1 MPQYL
6 PLPDGNSVT
15 IQPGETPQQTWAR
28 ALQMYPE
35 SFGGK
40 AKEEQAPV
48 STAKGLIPAFKGA
61 FQELKGQTA
70 LTAGKIG
77 LTDEAQAQK
86 YYEAQRAKG
95 YTPTEEGWLEAPFLK
110 TKELIGGSLPYV
122 VAPVL
127 AGLAAE
133 AAPLTGLAALAAG
146 IGAAAVPTYGQF
158 IGSNLGRKVNEG
170 QSLKEADLGSAALA
184 AIPQT
189 ALDVLSLRMMPG
201 LSKLLGVSETVAK
214 NVAEQGLKKV
224 ALDYT
229 MATGKAMGVEGLT
242 ESAQQVFERAQA
254 GLSITDSEAR
264 KEYFDNFVGGAVLG
278 GAIALPG
285 RKFERMGMQS
295 RYDEGVR
302 QKGYAAAKLEF
313 EKQQAEEAAKAQER
327 AAALE
332 EQKKPENLLKLH
344 DDLVA
349 AQQQVEE
356 MKLARGKRPNA
367 KTSDEDRKKYIE
379 ASQQIQ
385 GFVKDTINP
394 LKKARSNF
402 SELIDPLVEERAA
415 ELAKNAPPPAPPAPP
430 TMGEA
435 PPVVQQEEQ
444 QVPPPT
450 PFAAPKTA
458 FDTHYPTAVDL
469 IKQSPEPIQNITPMW
484 LSRQLNISPRTSK
497 NILAVMEN
505 EGLLT
510 PVEGKPGYFVDQ
522 NNPYVPPAKT
532 VTPAAARVSPIMA
545 AADTHYE
552 NALAQI
558 KSGTITPT
566 KAAVSKTF
574 GVSDNAAREILDR
587 MVEAN
592 ILQYDPTTRK
602 YTDPTRVKPAAPIAE
617 ETEVAPPAE
626 FGVTP
631 TAKTT
636 KLAPPV
642 IEPGETIA
650 PAANPYVI
658 SQMGGIGK
666 PFQVYGE
673 AGPAPEDIAELE
685 RNATRTYIESLQA
698 AGRPLP
704 PELAARLEELNKPAP
719 VPAAP
724 VETPA
729 PVAETPAPVAETP
742 VVAETPA
749 PAPVETPAAPAAE
762 TPAPETEFAVEEPEK
777 PAKPPSIADA
787 PAPFNT
793 AVKPIKSDIPTL
805 RDIERGWFH
814 QTSPA
819 GLTQLV
825 NNDGDYHP
833 AGLRVTD
840 NSSFSAGQ
848 YDPKSVQIEFRP
860 DSLSGA
866 KQQPLPTGGGIYN
879 TNIIAP
885 QAIQS
890 VSMTKAVE
898 KKLPPKIKSAL
909 AQNFDLTTAN
919 KGEDLTY
926 KRKQPVKQEAAP
938 EPATE
943 PKTEKPRFRKAEAPA
958 VETPAPAET
967 VEPATEPQAE
977 VTEPV
982 VQRKKRVVKPTAPA
996 QAAVAEEPAEAATE
1010 PQGET
1015 PAPITTQE
1023 QKDKAQL
1030 VADDFGGTVA
1040 WQEGDLSL
1048 VRVYNRLSGQPIYI
1062 PARKAVY
1069 INGDVDAAYK
1079 KFGSTFTP
1087 QEIDRLRQI
1096 KKDLEAADAEKHAT
1110 DPFIKHDANGL
1121 AFSENVPAEYRG
1133 IVEGWKKLLGL
1144 DARVYVSTVA
1154 DARANKD
1161 NFTGPHRAISS
1172 AGLSSNERG
1181 SARYMSAD
1189 DSYYITY
1196 TPSTSKTRELE
1207 LIAHELGHVHEKN
1220 VFKNAPAETQAAIKA
1235 DYDKW
1240 LASNKG
1246 KTAREHIEGLRA
1258 KTTGKT
1264 TEVTEGL
1271 QSSDLKAY
1279 WSSFS
1284 EWYADQ
1290 VSRWSTT
1297 TDKPLT
1303 VVEKFFAKLAAA
1315 MRRFYTN
1322 VMQQKYLPVQ
1332 SIQKFLDG
1340 IAKAGEKNG
1349 GIADVRSDNP
1359 FPESKVQKPVFHA
1372 TQANF
1377 PADELRGGD
1386 IGIHFGDMFQAADRG
1401 GLAPENELADEV
1413 TARTAKG
1420 ENVADIRNE
1429 IIERQQK
1436 AEGQLGNRRMLKF
1449 FINLKNPLRM
1459 DEPLGGQWHNPAEL
1473 LPRLK
1478 SAGINTAFIEDAV
1491 YSWERTAQ
1499 NVVSGLNITGRQR
1512 ALLDEMVRLVQD
1524 SGYDGIVYKNKYEGR
1539 SFERIFGVKGSP
1551 DSYIVF
1557 SKDQVSEPIYDVN
1570 YSLGR
1575 AEASLSSIGPY
1586 DNLSEKPTPSIQTK
1600 RILNKLSRDYT
1611 KGLITEAEYVARVEK
1626 LNEDLAQATE
1636 AKKEK
1641 EGDKD
1646 FARGV
1651 NRVRQRLS
1659 EAAAAEEI
1667 DQGAVEF
1674 ALWLLQN
1681 NPHLANDLAISIKT
1695 PKEEDIG
1702 TRGTYLPFD
1711 RLITLFK
1718 NKVSDTTAVHEILHH
1733 AERMM
1738 PFKVQQEIRKEH
1750 AKAYAKELVRVAK
1763 ARDEAIKTAIKNG
1776 EITKEYADALL
1787 EHSASADLEGLF
1799 DYLVKNDAPDSIV
1812 EPVVLLKA
1820 VEQMAAARE
1829 GNRKAANEVETA
1841 FGSGILDV
1849 DTHYPLTNPSEFW
1862 AVNASDILQYRYLA
1876 KSWQERA
1883 RNWLRELLEKAK
1895 GFFGLRS
1902 ESPLYKGL
1910 DSVMR
1915 GDGTFTAKKML
1926 LQTKERFREIAAP
1939 APSFVESKPT
1949 LGSQFK
1955 TALTD
1960 TYSVAARQ
1968 KLIDQYASTDFVVKE
1983 GQARG
1988 LVSDVQA
1995 GNMQYAI
2002 RYGQQHNQYAGLAL
2016 THGPLTLQKQKTP
2029 NGVQFTYESKPGPN
2043 MMQAAKELEAS
2054 GLDKKVLED
2063 YFTTMISGQRAMSP
2077 GIGWEKLNLEN
2088 PAQAAQRYKEVMAII
2103 NASPQAKAAFAK
2115 ASDTY
2120 RKFNHGL
2127 IDFARDCG
2135 YFTDTVADELKS
2147 RPFIPFYR
2155 VEKDGS
2161 LYMDLDKVSRPVRL
2175 GNIKNQPR
2183 LIELV
2188 GGTEKIKPIF
2198 ESAAQNAFLLTNLS
2212 LGNKARQE
2220 VAATLKQVGVVSR
2233 IAGGKGPGSTNTL
2246 QFRIN
2251 GKDTYAV
2258 IDEDTFGIPASL
2270 IVQGLE
2276 GVTTMVPLAYRIMG
2290 IPANLLRKFVTRFP
2304 AYALRQALRDP
2315 LNAFVTSG
2323 ANGIPILNSLKQA
2336 GKMVAGRGQTAKE
2349 LLEAGAIGNAVF
2361 TGDQRDAVRLLEQIS
2376 TGRSGW
2382 TKAMAKL
2389 DAFAM
2394 AGDALTRASIYE
2406 DSISKGFTKQ
2416 EALLRTLESQNFTR
2430 RGTSASLQNAGMMIP
2445 FLNAQIQGLDV
2456 LYRASGPTP
2465 FSKHYRMPFEE
2476 RVRIRKKFY
2485 QRAAMLA
2492 GSTAIYTVLMMDD
2505 DRYKR
2510 AKPEERYGNWF
2521 IVNPL
2526 DPEGDLIR
2534 VPIPFEVGILFKAIP
2549 EALINVAFGD
2559 ETADNALKGMGKL
2572 LEQSNPFSFPTF
2584 IKPAAEVVLNRS
2596 FFGGDIESTRELKLE
2611 KAERV
2616 RPGTTGTAALLGQAG
2631 LLSPVQID
2639 HLIRGY
2645 TGSAGIFLADTVGL
2659 LFPTKYDNVERPTKE
2674 MHELPLIGSMFQ
2686 NARGRGIV
2694 DEAYDRMAEV
2704 QRVSETYKLM
2714 ISEGRRE
2721 EAQAYLND
2729 HLDEAKQIRV
2739 SGQVEKYL
2747 GELAKQKRQVMS
2759 SPKLTTE
2766 QKDVLLKRIDD
2777 AQDKMAKRLLTAS

>member
-6 PLPDGNSVT
+6 PLPNGKFVEVGANERPD
-15 IQPGETPQQTWAR
+15 QAWAR
-28 ALQMYPE
+28 AIQSYPDV
-35 SFGGK
+35 FGIRPIP
-40 AKEEQAPV
+40 KEEVAPEKPAAANYGFV
-48 STAKGLIPAFKGA
+48 PAYKGTLEQMKGEA
-61 FQELKGQTA
+61 A
-70 LTAGKIG
+70 LLAGKVG
-77 LTDEAQAQK
+77 LKNPLEAQQYFEAQK
-86 YYEAQRAKG
+86 AKG
-95 YTPTEEGWLEAPFLK
+95 YAPTEAGWLEAPG
-110 TKELIGGSLPYV
+110 TKIRELLGSS
-122 VAPVL
+122 
-127 AGLAAE
+127 AAY
-133 AAPLTGLAALAAG
+133 LTPPALAAG
-146 IGAAAVPTYGQF
+146 AGAVAVAAAPETLGALGLSALGYEAGLPAILGF
-158 IGSNLGRKVNEG
+158 GTRALEYTASGLGRQVDTGKR
-170 QSLKEADLGSAALA
+170 LEATNLAAATAAGVGEAAIESAAL
-184 AIPQT
+184 T
-189 ALDVLSLRMMPG
+189 MVPG
-201 LSKLLGVSETVAK
+201 FSKLLTGIGIKASEKEVKDIAK
-214 NVAEQGLKKV
+214 QTLAQKIG
-224 ALDYT
+224 DYT
-229 MATGKAMGVEGLT
+229 RGTAKAIGAEGF
-242 ESAQQVFERAQA
+242 EEVAQDVMERAQA
-254 GLSITDSEAR
+254 GLSIADPEAR
-264 KEYFDNFVGGAVLG
+264 KEYVDQFIGGAVLG
-278 GAIALPG
+278 GVLGVPG
-285 RKFERMGMQS
+285 KYIQRSGIQS
-295 RYDEGVR
+295 KYEEGVR

-349 AQQQVEE
+349 AQQQLEE

-430 TMGEA
+430 TMGEV
-435 PPVVQQEEQ
+435 PPVVQQEET

-522 NNPYVPPAKT
+522 DNPYVPPAKT
-532 VTPAAARVSPIMA
+532 VTPAAARVSPIIA

-566 KAAVSKTF
+566 KAAISKTF

-602 YTDPTRVKPAAPIAE
+602 YIDPTRVKPVAAVAE
-617 ETEVAPPAE
+617 ETK
-626 FGVTP
+626 VTP
-631 TAKTT
+631 SAEPAKPA

-673 AGPAPEDIAELE
+673 AGPAPEDVAELE
-685 RNATRTYIESLQA
+685 RNATRTYIESLIAQEQA
-698 AGRPLP
+698 AGRPVP
-704 PELAARLEELNKPAP
+704 PALAARLEELSKPAP

-729 PVAETPAPVAETP
+729 PAVETPAPAVETP
-742 VVAETPA
+742 APVAETPA

-762 TPAPETEFAVEEPEK
+762 TPAPETEVAVAEPEK
-777 PAKPPSIADA
+777 PAKPPSITEA
-787 PAPFNT
+787 PAPFSA
-793 AVKPIKSDIPTL
+793 AVTPIKSDIPTL

-819 GLTQLV
+819 GLAQLIT
-825 NNDGDYHP
+825 NDGDYHP

-840 NSSFSAGQ
+840 NAQFNSGQ

-890 VSMTKAVE
+890 VSMTKAIE
-898 KKLPPKIKSAL
+898 KNLPPKIKSAL

-919 KGEDLTY
+919 NGEDFTY
-926 KRKQPVKQEAAP
+926 KRKKPVKQEAEPA
-938 EPATE
+938 PATE
-943 PKTEKPRFRKAEAPA
+943 PKTEKPRFRKAEAPAAPA

-967 VEPATEPQAE
+967 VEPATEPQTE

-1010 PQGET
+1010 PQGEIT
-1015 PAPITTQE
+1015 IKEAKTIRDQEGVFTRVTLSDGSVHEINRQDSNTGGIAGWHVVDGPLWDFFYGQKYRVSTWLADTKAEALKELVNDYKELVLNRAKPAETKPTAPVTTQE
-1023 QKDKAQL
+1023 QKDNAQL
-1030 VADDFGGTVA
+1030 VADTFTGAVV

-1048 VRVYNRLSGQPIYI
+1048 VRAYHKSTGQPVYV
-1062 PARKAVY
+1062 PAKKNRYV
-1069 INGDVDAAYK
+1069 NRDVASDHVV
-1079 KFGSTFTP
+1079 FRSTFTP

-1096 KKDLEAADAEKHAT
+1096 KNDLEATAAEKHAT

-1121 AFSENVPAEYRG
+1121 AFSENVPAEIRSV
-1133 IVEGWKKLLGL
+1133 VEGWKKLLGL
-1144 DARVYVSTVA
+1144 DTRIYVSTTA
-1154 DARANKD
+1154 DARADSDK
-1161 NFTGPHRAISS
+1161 FTGPHRAIGS
-1172 AGLSSNERG
+1172 AGIKKTERG

-1196 TPSTSKTRELE
+1196 TASTSKTTELE
-1207 LIAHELGHVHEKN
+1207 LIAHELGHVQEKH
-1220 VFKNAPAETQAAIKA
+1220 VFKTAPVETQAAIKA
-1235 DYDKW
+1235 DFDKW

-1246 KTAREHIEGLRA
+1246 KTAREHINSMRA
-1258 KTTGKT
+1258 KTLAKNTK
-1264 TEVTEGL
+1264 VPEGL
-1271 QSSDLKAY
+1271 MSEQIADDY
-1279 WSSFS
+1279 WRSFG

-1297 TDKPLT
+1297 TAKPLT
-1303 VVEKFFAKLAAA
+1303 VVEKFFAKLGAA

-1340 IAKAGEKNG
+1340 IAEAGEKNG
-1349 GIADVRSDNP
+1349 GIA
-1359 FPESKVQKPVFHA
+1359 
-1372 TQANF
+1372 
-1377 PADELRGGD
+1377 PAAAAVEDEG
-1386 IGIHFGDMFQAADRG
+1386 
-1401 GLAPENELADEV
+1401 
-1413 TARTAKG
+1413 
-1420 ENVADIRNE
+1420 
-1429 IIERQQK
+1429 
-1436 AEGQLGNRRMLKF
+1436 F
-1449 FINLKNPLRM
+1449 F
-1459 DEPLGGQWHNPAEL
+1459 
-1473 LPRLK
+1473 
-1478 SAGINTAFIEDAV
+1478 
-1491 YSWERTAQ
+1491 
-1499 NVVSGLNITGRQR
+1499 
-1512 ALLDEMVRLVQD
+1512 
-1524 SGYDGIVYKNKYEGR
+1524 
-1539 SFERIFGVKGSP
+1539 
-1551 DSYIVF
+1551 
-1557 SKDQVSEPIYDVN
+1557 
-1570 YSLGR
+1570 SLG
-1575 AEASLSSIGPY
+1575 SVGPY
-1586 DNLSEKPTPSIQTK
+1586 DNLQDKAAPSIQTK

-1702 TRGTYLPFD
+1702 ARGTYLPFE

-1763 ARDEAIKTAIKNG
+1763 ARDEAIRAAIKNG

-1787 EHSASADLEGLF
+1787 EHSASANLEGLL
-1799 DYLVKNDAPDSIV
+1799 DYLIKNPVPDGLNTPIV
-1812 EPVVLLKA
+1812 LAKA
-1820 VEQMAAARE
+1820 IEQMAAAQAGDRMAAE
-1829 GNRKAANEVETA
+1829 EVMVAFKA
-1841 FGSGILDV
+1841 GILDV

-1862 AVNASDILQYRYLA
+1862 AVNASDILHRRYSA
-1876 KSWQERA
+1876 GSWQERA
-1883 RNWLRELLEKAK
+1883 RNWLRELLQKAK

-1910 DSVMR
+1910 ESVMR
-1915 GDGTFTAKKML
+1915 GDGTFSSKKML
-1926 LQTKERFREIAAP
+1926 LQTKGEFRDIAAP

-1983 GQARG
+1983 GQAKG

-2016 THGPLTLQKQKTP
+2016 THGPLTLEKQKTP
-2029 NGVQFTYESKPGPN
+2029 QGVQFTYESKPGPN
-2043 MMQAAKELEAS
+2043 MMQVAQELEAS

-2063 YFTTMISGQRAMSP
+2063 YFTTMIAGQRAMSP

-2088 PAQAAQRYKEVMAII
+2088 PAQAAQRYKEVMSII
-2103 NASPQAKAAFAK
+2103 NANPQAKAAFAK

-2135 YFTDTVADELKS
+2135 YFSEAVANELKS

-2183 LIELV
+2183 LLELV

-2246 QFRIN
+2246 QFRID

-2276 GVTTMVPLAYRIMG
+2276 GVTTMVPTAYRIMG

-2323 ANGIPILNSLKQA
+2323 SNGIPILNSLKQA
-2336 GKMVAGRGQTAKE
+2336 GKMVAGRGETAKE

-2465 FSKHYRMPFEE
+2465 FSKNFRMPFEE

-2584 IKPAAEVVLNRS
+2584 IKPSAEVVLNRS
-2596 FFGGDIESTRELKLE
+2596 FFGGDIESVRELKYE

-2631 LLSPVQID
+2631 ILSPIQID

-2674 MHELPLIGSMFQ
+2674 LHEMPLIGSMFQ

-2729 HLDEAKQIRV
+2729 HLEEAKQIRV

-2747 GELAKQKRQVMS
+2747 GELAKQKRQVMA

-2766 QKDVLLKRIDD
+2766 QKDVLLKKLDE
-2777 AQDKMAKRLLTAS
+2777 AQDKIAKRLLTAS

>member
-6 PLPDGNSVT
+6 PLPNGKFVEVGANERPD
-15 IQPGETPQQTWAR
+15 QAWAR
-28 ALQMYPE
+28 AIQSYPDV
-35 SFGGK
+35 FGIRPVP
-40 AKEEQAPV
+40 KEEVAPEKPV
-48 STAKGLIPAFKGA
+48 AANYGLIPAFKGA

-70 LTAGKIG
+70 LTAGKLG
-77 LTDEAQAQK
+77 LTNEEEAQK
-86 YYEAQRAKG
+86 YYEAQKAKG
-95 YTPTEEGWLEAPFLK
+95 YKPTEEGWLEAPFLK

-122 VAPVL
+122 VAPLL
-127 AGLAAE
+127 AGVAAE

-146 IGAAAVPTYGQF
+146 AGATGLASAGQFVGSNLARQMEQGKSLKQTDLGAAAL
-158 IGSNLGRKVNEG
+158 S
-170 QSLKEADLGSAALA
+170 
-184 AIPQT
+184 AIPQA
-189 ALDVLSLRMMPG
+189 ALDVVSLRMMPG
-201 LSKLLGVSETVAK
+201 LSRLLGVGEDVAK
-214 NVAEQGLKKV
+214 NFAEQGLKRA

-254 GLSITDSEAR
+254 GLSINDPEAR

-295 RYDEGVR
+295 KYDEGVR

-313 EKQQAEEAAKAQER
+313 EKQQAEEDAKVQER

-344 DDLVA
+344 DDLIV

-385 GFVKDTINP
+385 SFVKDTINP

-402 SELIDPLVEERAA
+402 SELIDPLVEERA
-415 ELAKNAPPPAPPAPP
+415 KNAPPVEEAAPPAPP
-430 TMGEA
+430 VMGEA

-458 FDTHYPTAVDL
+458 LDTHYPTAVDL

-522 NNPYVPPAKT
+522 DNPYVPPAKT

-545 AADTHYE
+545 AADTHYA

-558 KSGTITPT
+558 QSGTITPT

-602 YTDPTRVKPAAPIAE
+602 YIDPTRVKPAAPIAE

-626 FGVTP
+626 FDVTP
-631 TAKTT
+631 TAKA
-636 KLAPPV
+636 KEPRLPV
-642 IEPGETIA
+642 IEAPETIA

-704 PELAARLEELNKPAP
+704 PELTARLEELNKPAP

-729 PVAETPAPVAETP
+729 PETETPAAPKAYKQLKGGEQFDFVTKTAEKIDPNFTIRDRAAFHAFNP
-742 VVAETPA
+742 NGLTATKAALDDEIVKLVDEGLVPPGSVLAYGSGNSFFTRELAKYASNKTVSAKDLDSALAGLERHIAKAKAFIEESRAPKTET
-749 PAPVETPAAPAAE
+749 TAPAAE

-777 PAKPPSIADA
+777 PAKPPSIEEA
-787 PAPFNT
+787 PAPFNA
-793 AVKPIKSDIPTL
+793 AVTPIKSDIPTL

-819 GLTQLV
+819 GLAQLIT
-825 NNDGDYHP
+825 NDGDYHP

-840 NSSFSAGQ
+840 NAQFNSGQ
-848 YDPKSVQIEFRP
+848 YDPKSVQLEFRP

-879 TNIIAP
+879 TNILAP

-898 KKLPPKIKSAL
+898 KKLPAKIKSML
-909 AQNFDLTTAN
+909 ADKFDAN
-919 KGEDLTY
+919 VSGNDITY
-926 KRKQPVKQEAAP
+926 TRKKPVKQEAAP

-943 PKTEKPRFRKAEAPA
+943 PKTEKPKFRKAEAPAAPA
-958 VETPAPAET
+958 VETPAPTET

-1015 PAPITTQE
+1015 PAPVTTQE

-1030 VADDFGGTVA
+1030 VADNFGGTVA

-1110 DPFIKHDANGL
+1110 DPFIKHDTNGL

-1154 DARANKD
+1154 DARTNKD

-1181 SARYMSAD
+1181 SARYMSDD

-1220 VFKNAPAETQAAIKA
+1220 VFKNSSAETQTAIRA

-1271 QSSDLKAY
+1271 QSSELKAY

-1290 VSRWSTT
+1290 VSRWATT

-1340 IAKAGEKNG
+1340 IAEVGEKNG
-1349 GIADVRSDNP
+1349 GVA
-1359 FPESKVQKPVFHA
+1359 
-1372 TQANF
+1372 
-1377 PADELRGGD
+1377 PA
-1386 IGIHFGDMFQAADRG
+1386 AA
-1401 GLAPENELADEV
+1401 
-1413 TARTAKG
+1413 
-1420 ENVADIRNE
+1420 
-1429 IIERQQK
+1429 
-1436 AEGQLGNRRMLKF
+1436 
-1449 FINLKNPLRM
+1449 
-1459 DEPLGGQWHNPAEL
+1459 
-1473 LPRLK
+1473 
-1478 SAGINTAFIEDAV
+1478 IED
-1491 YSWERTAQ
+1491 E
-1499 NVVSGLNITGRQR
+1499 
-1512 ALLDEMVRLVQD
+1512 E
-1524 SGYDGIVYKNKYEGR
+1524 
-1539 SFERIFGVKGSP
+1539 FF
-1551 DSYIVF
+1551 
-1557 SKDQVSEPIYDVN
+1557 
-1570 YSLGR
+1570 SLGK
-1575 AEASLSSIGPY
+1575 AEASQSSLGTALTQPIG
-1586 DNLSEKPTPSIQTK
+1586 
-1600 RILNKLSRDYT
+1600 
-1611 KGLITEAEYVARVEK
+1611 
-1626 LNEDLAQATE
+1626 
-1636 AKKEK
+1636 
-1641 EGDKD
+1641 
-1646 FARGV
+1646 
-1651 NRVRQRLS
+1651 
-1659 EAAAAEEI
+1659 
-1667 DQGAVEF
+1667 
-1674 ALWLLQN
+1674 
-1681 NPHLANDLAISIKT
+1681 
-1695 PKEEDIG
+1695 
-1702 TRGTYLPFD
+1702 
-1711 RLITLFK
+1711 
-1718 NKVSDTTAVHEILHH
+1718 
-1733 AERMM
+1733 
-1738 PFKVQQEIRKEH
+1738 
-1750 AKAYAKELVRVAK
+1750 
-1763 ARDEAIKTAIKNG
+1763 
-1776 EITKEYADALL
+1776 
-1787 EHSASADLEGLF
+1787 
-1799 DYLVKNDAPDSIV
+1799 
-1812 EPVVLLKA
+1812 
-1820 VEQMAAARE
+1820 
-1829 GNRKAANEVETA
+1829 
-1841 FGSGILDV
+1841 
-1849 DTHYPLTNPSEFW
+1849 
-1862 AVNASDILQYRYLA
+1862 
-1876 KSWQERA
+1876 
-1883 RNWLRELLEKAK
+1883 
-1895 GFFGLRS
+1895 
-1902 ESPLYKGL
+1902 
-1910 DSVMR
+1910 
-1915 GDGTFTAKKML
+1915 
-1926 LQTKERFREIAAP
+1926 P

-1983 GQARG
+1983 GQAKG

-2029 NGVQFTYESKPGPN
+2029 NGVQFTYESKPGAN
-2043 MMQAAKELEAS
+2043 LMQVAQELEAS

-2088 PAQAAQRYKEVMAII
+2088 PAQAAQRYKEVMAIV
-2103 NASPQAKAAFAK
+2103 NANPQAKAAFAK

-2127 IDFARDCG
+2127 VDFARACG
-2135 YFTDTVADELKS
+2135 YFTEAVADELKS
-2147 RPFIPFYR
+2147 RPFVPFYR

-2233 IAGGKGPGSTNTL
+2233 IAGGKGPGSTNAL
-2246 QFRIN
+2246 QFRID

-2258 IDEDTFGIPASL
+2258 IDKDTFGIPASL

-2276 GVTTMVPLAYRIMG
+2276 GVSTMVPLAYRIMG

-2323 ANGIPILNSLKQA
+2323 ADGIPILNSLKQA
-2336 GKMVAGRGQTAKE
+2336 GKMVAGRGETAKE
-2349 LLEAGAIGNAVF
+2349 LLESGAIGNAVF

-2376 TGRSGW
+2376 TGKSGW

-2445 FLNAQIQGLDV
+2445 FLNAQVQGLDV
-2456 LYRASGPTP
+2456 LYRASGLTP
-2465 FSKHYRMPFEE
+2465 FSKNFRMPFDE
-2476 RVRIRKKFY
+2476 RVRIRDKFY
-2485 QRAAMLA
+2485 KRAAMLV
-2492 GSTAIYTVLMMDD
+2492 GSTVIYTALMMDD
-2505 DRYKR
+2505 DRYRR

-2584 IKPAAEVVLNRS
+2584 IKPAVEVVLNRS

-2631 LLSPVQID
+2631 ILSPVQID

-2766 QKDVLLKRIDD
+2766 QKDALLKKLDD

>member
-1 MPQYL
+1 
-6 PLPDGNSVT
+6 
-15 IQPGETPQQTWAR
+15 
-28 ALQMYPE
+28 MYPE

-70 LTAGKIG
+70 LTAGKLG
-77 LTDEAQAQK
+77 LTDETQAQK
-86 YYEAQRAKG
+86 YYEAQKAKG
-95 YTPTEEGWLEAPFLK
+95 YKPTEEGWLESPFLK

-122 VAPVL
+122 VAPLL
-127 AGLAAE
+127 AGVAAE

-146 IGAAAVPTYGQF
+146 AGATGLASAGQFVGSNLARQMEQGKSLKQTDLGAAAL
-158 IGSNLGRKVNEG
+158 S
-170 QSLKEADLGSAALA
+170 
-184 AIPQT
+184 AIPQA
-189 ALDVLSLRMMPG
+189 ALDVVSLRMMPG

-214 NVAEQGLKKV
+214 NVAEQGLKRA

-254 GLSITDSEAR
+254 GLSISDPEAR
-264 KEYFDNFVGGAVLG
+264 KEYFDNFIGGAVLG

-285 RKFERMGMQS
+285 RKIERMGMQS
-295 RYDEGVR
+295 KYEEGVR

-313 EKQQAEEAAKAQER
+313 EKQQAEEDAKAQER

-344 DDLVA
+344 DDLIV

-385 GFVKDTINP
+385 SFVKDTINP

-402 SELIDPLVEERAA
+402 SELIDPLVEERA
-415 ELAKNAPPPAPPAPP
+415 KNAPPVEEAAPPAPP
-430 TMGEA
+430 VMGEA
-435 PPVVQQEEQ
+435 PPIVQQEEQ
-444 QVPPPT
+444 QVPPPA

-458 FDTHYPTAVDL
+458 LETHYPTAVDL

-484 LSRQLNISPRTSK
+484 LSRQLNINPRTSK

-510 PVEGKPGYFVDQ
+510 PVAGKPGYFVDQ
-522 NNPYVPPAKT
+522 DNPYVPPVKT
-532 VTPAAARVSPIMA
+532 VTPAAPRVSPVMA
-545 AADTHYE
+545 AADTHYA

-558 KSGTITPT
+558 QSRTLAPNKTAVR
-566 KAAVSKTF
+566 KAFNVSENVAT
-574 GVSDNAAREILDR
+574 VILDR
-587 MVEAN
+587 LVDAN

-602 YTDPTRVKPAAPIAE
+602 YTDPTRVKSVAAVAE
-617 ETEVAPPAE
+617 ETEVAPPAD
-626 FGVTP
+626 FDVTP
-631 TAKTT
+631 TSKAT
-636 KLAPPV
+636 KPAPPV

-704 PELAARLEELNKPAP
+704 PELAARLEELRKPAP
-719 VPAAP
+719 APAAP

-729 PVAETPAPVAETP
+729 PETETPAAPKAYKQLKGGEQFDFVTKTAEKIDPNFTIRDRAAFHAFNPNGLTATKAALDDEIVKLVDEGLVPPGSVLAYGSGNSFFTRELAKYASNKTVSAKDLDSALAGLERHIAKAKAFIEESRAPKAET
-742 VVAETPA
+742 T
-749 PAPVETPAAPAAE
+749 APAAE
-762 TPAPETEFAVEEPEK
+762 TPAPETEFAVEEQPAEPEK
-777 PAKPPSIADA
+777 PAKPPSIEEA

-793 AVKPIKSDIPTL
+793 VVTPIKTTVPPTFSGVV
-805 RDIERGWFH
+805 RGWFH

-819 GLTQLV
+819 GLRQLL
-825 NNDGDYHP
+825 NNDGEYHP
-833 AGLRVTD
+833 AGVIVTD
-840 NSSFSAGQ
+840 NATFHSGQ
-848 YDPKSVQIEFRP
+848 MAQDKNAVSVEFRP
-860 DSLSGA
+860 DSLSG
-866 KQQPLPTGGGIYN
+866 KQQRGLPVEGGIYN

-885 QAIQS
+885 QAIKS
-890 VSMTKAVE
+890 VSMNKVVTKRLPPETKAF
-898 KKLPPKIKSAL
+898 L
-909 AQNFDLTTAN
+909 AENFDLTTAN
-919 KGEDLTY
+919 NGEDLTY
-926 KRKQPVKQEAAP
+926 KRKKPVKQETEPA
-938 EPATE
+938 PATE

-958 VETPAPAET
+958 EPAVETPAPAET
-967 VEPATEPQAE
+967 VEPATAPQTE

-982 VQRKKRVVKPTAPA
+982 VKRKKRVVKPTAPA
-996 QAAVAEEPAEAATE
+996 QAAVAEETAEAATE
-1010 PQGET
+1010 PQGE
-1015 PAPITTQE
+1015 ITIQEAKTIRDAEGTFTRVTLSDGSVHEINRQDSNTGGIAGWHVVDGPLWDFFYE
-1023 QKDKAQL
+1023 QKYRVSTWLADTKAEALKEL
-1030 VADDFGGTVA
+1030 VNDYKELVLNRAKPAAPVTTDEQRKKAEAVVNKLPGGKLV
-1040 WQEGDLSL
+1040 WQEGDLAL
-1048 VRVYNRLSGQPIYI
+1048 VRAYSEHTGRPGYA
-1062 PARKAVY
+1062 PAKGTKY
-1069 INGDVDAAYK
+1069 FDWDVDAQRVNFA
-1079 KFGSTFTP
+1079 SVFTP
-1087 QEIDRLRQI
+1087 EELAKLRQV
-1096 KKDLEAADAEKHAT
+1096 KKDLEADEAEKHAK

-1133 IVEGWKKLLGL
+1133 IVEGWKKLLGI
-1144 DARVYVSTVA
+1144 DARVYVTTIA
-1154 DARANKD
+1154 EARANSDK
-1161 NFTGPHRAISS
+1161 FTGPHRAIGS
-1172 AGLSSNERG
+1172 AGLDPDERG

-1196 TPSTSKTRELE
+1196 TPSTSKTGSLE
-1207 LIAHELGHVHEKN
+1207 IIAHELGHVHEKN
-1220 VFKNAPAETQAAIKA
+1220 VFKKAPAETQAAIKA
-1235 DYDKW
+1235 DYEKW

-1271 QSSDLKAY
+1271 QSKDLTSY
-1279 WSSFS
+1279 WSKFG

-1290 VSRWSTT
+1290 VSRWATT

-1340 IAKAGEKNG
+1340 IAEAGEKNG
-1349 GIADVRSDNP
+1349 GVA
-1359 FPESKVQKPVFHA
+1359 
-1372 TQANF
+1372 
-1377 PADELRGGD
+1377 PAAAVEDE
-1386 IGIHFGDMFQAADRG
+1386 
-1401 GLAPENELADEV
+1401 E
-1413 TARTAKG
+1413 
-1420 ENVADIRNE
+1420 
-1429 IIERQQK
+1429 
-1436 AEGQLGNRRMLKF
+1436 F
-1449 FINLKNPLRM
+1449 F
-1459 DEPLGGQWHNPAEL
+1459 
-1473 LPRLK
+1473 
-1478 SAGINTAFIEDAV
+1478 
-1491 YSWERTAQ
+1491 
-1499 NVVSGLNITGRQR
+1499 
-1512 ALLDEMVRLVQD
+1512 
-1524 SGYDGIVYKNKYEGR
+1524 
-1539 SFERIFGVKGSP
+1539 
-1551 DSYIVF
+1551 
-1557 SKDQVSEPIYDVN
+1557 
-1570 YSLGR
+1570 SLGK
-1575 AEASLSSIGPY
+1575 AEASQASLG
-1586 DNLSEKPTPSIQTK
+1586 T
-1600 RILNKLSRDYT
+1600 
-1611 KGLITEAEYVARVEK
+1611 A
-1626 LNEDLAQATE
+1626 LAQ
-1636 AKKEK
+1636 
-1641 EGDKD
+1641 
-1646 FARGV
+1646 
-1651 NRVRQRLS
+1651 
-1659 EAAAAEEI
+1659 
-1667 DQGAVEF
+1667 
-1674 ALWLLQN
+1674 
-1681 NPHLANDLAISIKT
+1681 P
-1695 PKEEDIG
+1695 IG
-1702 TRGTYLPFD
+1702 
-1711 RLITLFK
+1711 
-1718 NKVSDTTAVHEILHH
+1718 
-1733 AERMM
+1733 
-1738 PFKVQQEIRKEH
+1738 
-1750 AKAYAKELVRVAK
+1750 
-1763 ARDEAIKTAIKNG
+1763 
-1776 EITKEYADALL
+1776 
-1787 EHSASADLEGLF
+1787 
-1799 DYLVKNDAPDSIV
+1799 
-1812 EPVVLLKA
+1812 
-1820 VEQMAAARE
+1820 
-1829 GNRKAANEVETA
+1829 
-1841 FGSGILDV
+1841 
-1849 DTHYPLTNPSEFW
+1849 
-1862 AVNASDILQYRYLA
+1862 
-1876 KSWQERA
+1876 
-1883 RNWLRELLEKAK
+1883 
-1895 GFFGLRS
+1895 
-1902 ESPLYKGL
+1902 
-1910 DSVMR
+1910 
-1915 GDGTFTAKKML
+1915 
-1926 LQTKERFREIAAP
+1926 P
-1939 APSFVESKPT
+1939 APSFVESKAA
-1949 LGSQFK
+1949 LSDQFK

-1960 TYSVAARQ
+1960 TYKVAARQ

-1983 GQARG
+1983 GQAKG

-2029 NGVQFTYESKPGPN
+2029 NGVQFTYESKPGAN
-2043 MMQAAKELEAS
+2043 LMQVAQELEAS

-2127 IDFARDCG
+2127 VDFARACG
-2135 YFTDTVADELKS
+2135 YFTEAVADELKS
-2147 RPFIPFYR
+2147 RPFVPFYR

-2233 IAGGKGPGSTNTL
+2233 IAGGKGPGSTNAL
-2246 QFRIN
+2246 QFRID

-2258 IDEDTFGIPASL
+2258 IDKDTFGIPASL

-2323 ANGIPILNSLKQA
+2323 ADGIPILNSLKQA
-2336 GKMVAGRGQTAKE
+2336 GKMVAGRGETAKE

-2376 TGRSGW
+2376 TGKSGW

-2430 RGTSASLQNAGMMIP
+2430 RGTSASMQNAGMMIP
-2445 FLNAQIQGLDV
+2445 FLNAQVQGLDV
-2456 LYRASGPTP
+2456 LYRASGPTK
-2465 FSKHYRMPFEE
+2465 FSKYYRMPFDE
-2476 RVRIRKKFY
+2476 RVRIRDKFY
-2485 QRAAMLA
+2485 KRAAMLI
-2492 GSTAIYTVLMMDD
+2492 GSTAIYTTLMMDD
-2505 DRYKR
+2505 DRYRR

-2584 IKPAAEVVLNRS
+2584 IKPAVEVVLNRS

-2631 LLSPVQID
+2631 ILSPIQID

-2694 DEAYDRMAEV
+2694 DAAYDRMAEI

-2714 ISEGRRE
+2714 ISEGRKE
-2721 EAQAYLND
+2721 EAQEYLND
-2729 HLDEAKQIRV
+2729 NLDEAKQIRV

>member
-1 MPQYL
+1 
-6 PLPDGNSVT
+6 
-15 IQPGETPQQTWAR
+15 
-28 ALQMYPE
+28 MYPE

-70 LTAGKIG
+70 LTAGKLG

-86 YYEAQRAKG
+86 YYEAQKAKG
-95 YTPTEEGWLEAPFLK
+95 YKPTEEGWLEAPFLK

-122 VAPVL
+122 VAPLL
-127 AGLAAE
+127 AGVAAE

-146 IGAAAVPTYGQF
+146 AGATGLASAGQFVGSNLARQMEQGKSLKQTDLGAAAL
-158 IGSNLGRKVNEG
+158 S
-170 QSLKEADLGSAALA
+170 
-184 AIPQT
+184 AIPQA
-189 ALDVLSLRMMPG
+189 ALDVVSLRMMPG
-201 LSKLLGVSETVAK
+201 LSRLLGVGEDVAK
-214 NVAEQGLKKV
+214 NFAEQGLKRA

-254 GLSITDSEAR
+254 GLSINDPEAR

-278 GAIALPG
+278 GTIALPG

-313 EKQQAEEAAKAQER
+313 EKQQAEEDAKAQER

-344 DDLVA
+344 DDLIV

-379 ASQQIQ
+379 AGQQIQ
-385 GFVKDTINP
+385 SFVKDTINP

-402 SELIDPLVEERAA
+402 SELIDPLVEERA
-415 ELAKNAPPPAPPAPP
+415 KNAPPVEEAAPPAPP
-430 TMGEA
+430 VMGEA

-458 FDTHYPTAVDL
+458 LETNYPTAVDL

-510 PVEGKPGYFVDQ
+510 PVEGRPGYFVDQ
-522 NNPYVPPAKT
+522 DNPYVPPAKT
-532 VTPAAARVSPIMA
+532 VTPAAARVSPVMA

-602 YTDPTRVKPAAPIAE
+602 YTDPTRVKSVAAVAE
-617 ETEVAPPAE
+617 ETEVAPPAD
-626 FGVTP
+626 FDVTP
-631 TAKTT
+631 TSKAT

-650 PAANPYVI
+650 PAASPYVI

-673 AGPAPEDIAELE
+673 AGPAPENIAELE
-685 RNATRTYIESLQA
+685 RNATRTYIESLIAKYQT
-698 AGRPLP
+698 AGTDVP
-704 PELAARLEELNKPAP
+704 PALTARLEELNKPAP

-729 PVAETPAPVAETP
+729 PET
-742 VVAETPA
+742 ETPA
-749 PAPVETPAAPAAE
+749 PAPETE
-762 TPAPETEFAVEEPEK
+762 TVVPETEAAVEEQPAEPEK
-777 PAKPPSIADA
+777 PAKLPSITEA
-787 PAPFNT
+787 PAPFST
-793 AVKPIKSDIPTL
+793 AVTPIKSDIPTL

-819 GLTQLV
+819 GLAQLV
-825 NNDGDYHP
+825 NNDGNYHP

-866 KQQPLPTGGGIYN
+866 KQQPLPSGGGIYN
-879 TNIIAP
+879 TNVIAP

-898 KKLPPKIKSAL
+898 KKLPAKIKSAL

-919 KGEDLTY
+919 NGEDFTY
-926 KRKQPVKQEAAP
+926 TRKKPVKKEA
-938 EPATE
+938 EPAPSTE
-943 PKTEKPRFRKAEAPA
+943 PKVEKPKFRKAEAPA
-958 VETPAPAET
+958 APATETPAPAET
-967 VEPATEPQAE
+967 VEPATEPQTE

-982 VQRKKRVVKPTAPA
+982 VKRKKRVVKPTAPA
-996 QAAVAEEPAEAATE
+996 QAAVAEETAEPAAPVTTDEQRKKAEAVVNKL
-1010 PQGET
+1010 PGG
-1015 PAPITTQE
+1015 
-1023 QKDKAQL
+1023 KL
-1030 VADDFGGTVA
+1030 V
-1040 WQEGDLSL
+1040 WQEGDLAL
-1048 VRVYNRLSGQPIYI
+1048 VRAYSEHTGRPGYA
-1062 PARKAVY
+1062 PAKGTKY
-1069 INGDVDAAYK
+1069 FDWDVDAK
-1079 KFGSTFTP
+1079 SVNFPSVFTP
-1087 QEIDRLRQI
+1087 EELAKLRQV

-1133 IVEGWKKLLGL
+1133 IIEGWKKLLGI
-1144 DARVYVSTVA
+1144 DARVYVTTIA
-1154 DARANKD
+1154 EARANSDK
-1161 NFTGPHRAISS
+1161 FTGPHRAIGS
-1172 AGLSSNERG
+1172 AGLDPDERG

-1196 TPSTSKTRELE
+1196 TPSTSKTGSLE
-1207 LIAHELGHVHEKN
+1207 IIAHELGHVHEKN
-1220 VFKNAPAETQAAIKA
+1220 VFKKAPAETQAAIKA
-1235 DYDKW
+1235 DYEKW

-1271 QSSDLKAY
+1271 QSKDLTSY
-1279 WSSFS
+1279 WSKFG

-1290 VSRWSTT
+1290 VSRWATT

-1322 VMQQKYLPVQ
+1322 VMQQKYLPAQ

-1340 IAKAGEKNG
+1340 IAEAGEKNG
-1349 GIADVRSDNP
+1349 GVA
-1359 FPESKVQKPVFHA
+1359 
-1372 TQANF
+1372 
-1377 PADELRGGD
+1377 PAA
-1386 IGIHFGDMFQAADRG
+1386 AAD
-1401 GLAPENELADEV
+1401 DE
-1413 TARTAKG
+1413 
-1420 ENVADIRNE
+1420 
-1429 IIERQQK
+1429 IE
-1436 AEGQLGNRRMLKF
+1436 F
-1449 FINLKNPLRM
+1449 F
-1459 DEPLGGQWHNPAEL
+1459 
-1473 LPRLK
+1473 
-1478 SAGINTAFIEDAV
+1478 
-1491 YSWERTAQ
+1491 
-1499 NVVSGLNITGRQR
+1499 
-1512 ALLDEMVRLVQD
+1512 
-1524 SGYDGIVYKNKYEGR
+1524 
-1539 SFERIFGVKGSP
+1539 
-1551 DSYIVF
+1551 
-1557 SKDQVSEPIYDVN
+1557 
-1570 YSLGR
+1570 SLG
-1575 AEASLSSIGPY
+1575 SVGPY
-1586 DNLSEKPTPSIQTK
+1586 DNLAEKPTPSIQTK
-1600 RILNKLSRDYT
+1600 RILNKLSQDYT
-1611 KGLITEAEYVARVEK
+1611 NGLLTEAEYVARVEE
-1626 LNEDLAQATE
+1626 LTASLDE
-1636 AKKEK
+1636 AAKIKAAKQDDKEI
-1641 EGDKD
+1641 
-1646 FARGV
+1646 ARGV

-1659 EAAAAEEI
+1659 EAAGAEEI

-1674 ALWLLQN
+1674 AMWLLQK
-1681 NPHLANDLAISIKT
+1681 NPHLADDLAISIKT
-1695 PKEEDIG
+1695 PGEKDVG
-1702 TRGTYLPFD
+1702 ARGTYLPFE
-1711 RLITLFK
+1711 RLMTLFK
-1718 NKVSDTTAVHEILHH
+1718 DKVDTKTAVHEILHH
-1733 AERMM
+1733 TERML
-1738 PFKVQQEIRKEH
+1738 PFRVQQEIRKEH
-1750 AKAYAKELVRVAK
+1750 AKAYAKELARVIK
-1763 ARDEAIKTAIKNG
+1763 ARDEAIRAAIKNG
-1776 EITKEYADALL
+1776 EVTREDMGALW
-1787 EHSASADLEGLF
+1787 ARAGNTDLEGLL
-1799 DYLVKNDAPDSIV
+1799 DYLIKNPV
-1812 EPVVLLKA
+1812 PEGLNTPVVLAKA
-1820 VEQMAAARE
+1820 VEQMVGART
-1829 GNRKAANEVETA
+1829 GNRKAAEEVMTA
-1841 FGSGILDV
+1841 FSAGILDI
-1849 DTHYPLTNPSEFW
+1849 DKHYPLTNSSEFW
-1862 AVNASDILQYRYLA
+1862 AVNASDILHRRYSA
-1876 KSWQERA
+1876 NSWQERA
-1883 RNWLRELLEKAK
+1883 RNWLRELLQKAK

-1910 DSVMR
+1910 DSVIR
-1915 GDGTFTAKKML
+1915 GDGTFSSKQML
-1926 LQTKERFREIAAP
+1926 SSVARQFRDIAAP

-1983 GQARG
+1983 GQAKG

-2029 NGVQFTYESKPGPN
+2029 NGVQFTYESKPGAN
-2043 MMQAAKELEAS
+2043 LMQVAQELEAS

-2127 IDFARDCG
+2127 VDFARACG
-2135 YFTDTVADELKS
+2135 YFTEAVADELKS
-2147 RPFIPFYR
+2147 RPFVPFYR

-2220 VAATLKQVGVVSR
+2220 VAATLKQVGVISR
-2233 IAGGKGPGSTNTL
+2233 IAGGKGPGSTNAL
-2246 QFRIN
+2246 QFRID

-2258 IDEDTFGIPASL
+2258 IDKDTFGIPASL

-2323 ANGIPILNSLKQA
+2323 ADGIPILNSLKQA
-2336 GKMVAGRGQTAKE
+2336 GKMVAGRGETAKE

-2376 TGRSGW
+2376 TGKSGW

-2430 RGTSASLQNAGMMIP
+2430 RGTSASMQNAGMMIP
-2445 FLNAQIQGLDV
+2445 FLNAQVQGLDV
-2456 LYRASGPTP
+2456 LYRASGPTK
-2465 FSKHYRMPFEE
+2465 FSKYYRMPFDE
-2476 RVRIRKKFY
+2476 RVRIRDKFY
-2485 QRAAMLA
+2485 KRAAMLI
-2492 GSTAIYTVLMMDD
+2492 GSTAIYTTLMMDD
-2505 DRYKR
+2505 DRYRR

-2584 IKPAAEVVLNRS
+2584 IKPAVEVVLNRS
-2596 FFGGDIESTRELKLE
+2596 FFGGDIESTRERKLE
-2611 KAERV
+2611 KFERV

-2631 LLSPVQID
+2631 ILSPIQID
-2639 HLIRGY
+2639 HLIRAAQVSSWLTQLGCY
-2645 TGSAGIFLADTVGL
+2645 SQPSTTMLSA
-2659 LFPTKYDNVERPTKE
+2659 R
-2674 MHELPLIGSMFQ
+2674 
-2686 NARGRGIV
+2686 
-2694 DEAYDRMAEV
+2694 
-2704 QRVSETYKLM
+2704 
-2714 ISEGRRE
+2714 
-2721 EAQAYLND
+2721 
-2729 HLDEAKQIRV
+2729 
-2739 SGQVEKYL
+2739 
-2747 GELAKQKRQVMS
+2747 
-2759 SPKLTTE
+2759 
-2766 QKDVLLKRIDD
+2766 LKRCTNC
-2777 AQDKMAKRLLTAS
+2777 RLLAACSRTQEGAVSLTPRTTGWQKSSACLRLTS

>member
-6 PLPDGNSVT
+6 PLPNGKFVEVGSNERPD
-15 IQPGETPQQTWAR
+15 QAWAR
-28 ALQMYPE
+28 AIQSYPDL
-35 SFGGK
+35 FGIRPVP
-40 AKEEQAPV
+40 KEEVAPEKPV
-48 STAKGLIPAFKGA
+48 AANYGLIPAFKGA

-70 LTAGKIG
+70 LTAGKLG
-77 LTDEAQAQK
+77 LTNEEEAQK
-86 YYEAQRAKG
+86 YYEAQKAKG
-95 YTPTEEGWLEAPFLK
+95 YKPTEEGWLESPFLK

-122 VAPVL
+122 VAPLL
-127 AGLAAE
+127 AGVAAE

-146 IGAAAVPTYGQF
+146 AGATGLASAGQFVGSNLARQMEQGKSLKQTDLGAAAL
-158 IGSNLGRKVNEG
+158 S
-170 QSLKEADLGSAALA
+170 
-184 AIPQT
+184 AIPQA
-189 ALDVLSLRMMPG
+189 ALDVVSLRMMPG
-201 LSKLLGVSETVAK
+201 LSRLLGVGEDVAK
-214 NVAEQGLKKV
+214 NFAEQGLKRA

-254 GLSITDSEAR
+254 GLSINDPEAR

-278 GAIALPG
+278 GTIALPG

-313 EKQQAEEAAKAQER
+313 EKQQAEEDAKAQER

-344 DDLVA
+344 DDLIV

-402 SELIDPLVEERAA
+402 SELIDPLVEERA
-415 ELAKNAPPPAPPAPP
+415 KNAPPVEEAAPPAPP

-522 NNPYVPPAKT
+522 DNPYVPPAKT

-602 YTDPTRVKPAAPIAE
+602 YIDPTRVKPVAAVAE
-617 ETEVAPPAE
+617 ETKVTPPAE
-626 FGVTP
+626 

-777 PAKPPSIADA
+777 PAKPPSITEA
-787 PAPFNT
+787 PAPFNA
-793 AVKPIKSDIPTL
+793 AVTPIKSDIPTL

-819 GLTQLV
+819 GLAQLIT
-825 NNDGDYHP
+825 NDGDYHP

-848 YDPKSVQIEFRP
+848 YDPKSVQLEFRP

-890 VSMTKAVE
+890 VSMTKAVD
-898 KKLPPKIKSAL
+898 KKLPAKIKSAL

-919 KGEDLTY
+919 NGEDLTY
-926 KRKQPVKQEAAP
+926 TRKKPVKQEAAP

-958 VETPAPAET
+958 APAVETPAPAET
-967 VEPATEPQAE
+967 VEPATEPQTE

-982 VQRKKRVVKPTAPA
+982 VQRKGKRVVTPTAPA

-1010 PQGET
+1010 PQGEIT
-1015 PAPITTQE
+1015 IKEAKTIRDAEGTFTRVTLSDGSVHEINRQDSNTGGIAGWHVVDGPLWDFFYGQKYRVSTWLADTKAEALKELVNDYKELVLNRAKPAAPVTTDE
-1023 QKDKAQL
+1023 QRKKAEAVVEELSGGKL
-1030 VADDFGGTVA
+1030 V
-1040 WQEGDLSL
+1040 WQEGDLAL
-1048 VRVYNRLSGQPIYI
+1048 IRAYNPYTGRPGYS
-1062 PARKAVY
+1062 PAKGSKY
-1069 INGDVDAAYK
+1069 FTWDVDAERVNFA
-1079 KFGSTFTP
+1079 SVFTP
-1087 QEIDRLRQI
+1087 QELATLRQV

-1133 IVEGWKKLLGL
+1133 IVEGWKKLLGI
-1144 DARVYVSTVA
+1144 DARVYVTTVA
-1154 DARANKD
+1154 DARANSDK
-1161 NFTGPHRAISS
+1161 FTGPHRAIGS
-1172 AGLSSNERG
+1172 AGLDPDERG

-1196 TPSTSKTRELE
+1196 TPSTSKTGSLE
-1207 LIAHELGHVHEKN
+1207 IIAHELGHVHEKN

-1264 TEVTEGL
+1264 TGVTEGL
-1271 QSSDLKAY
+1271 QSNELKAY

-1297 TDKPLT
+1297 TAKPLT
-1303 VVEKFFAKLAAA
+1303 VVEKFFAKLGAA

-1340 IAKAGEKNG
+1340 IAEAGEKNG
-1349 GIADVRSDNP
+1349 GVA
-1359 FPESKVQKPVFHA
+1359 
-1372 TQANF
+1372 
-1377 PADELRGGD
+1377 PAAAVEDE
-1386 IGIHFGDMFQAADRG
+1386 
-1401 GLAPENELADEV
+1401 E
-1413 TARTAKG
+1413 
-1420 ENVADIRNE
+1420 
-1429 IIERQQK
+1429 
-1436 AEGQLGNRRMLKF
+1436 F
-1449 FINLKNPLRM
+1449 F
-1459 DEPLGGQWHNPAEL
+1459 
-1473 LPRLK
+1473 
-1478 SAGINTAFIEDAV
+1478 
-1491 YSWERTAQ
+1491 
-1499 NVVSGLNITGRQR
+1499 
-1512 ALLDEMVRLVQD
+1512 
-1524 SGYDGIVYKNKYEGR
+1524 
-1539 SFERIFGVKGSP
+1539 
-1551 DSYIVF
+1551 
-1557 SKDQVSEPIYDVN
+1557 
-1570 YSLGR
+1570 SLGK
-1575 AEASLSSIGPY
+1575 AEASQASLG
-1586 DNLSEKPTPSIQTK
+1586 T
-1600 RILNKLSRDYT
+1600 
-1611 KGLITEAEYVARVEK
+1611 A
-1626 LNEDLAQATE
+1626 LAQ
-1636 AKKEK
+1636 
-1641 EGDKD
+1641 
-1646 FARGV
+1646 
-1651 NRVRQRLS
+1651 
-1659 EAAAAEEI
+1659 
-1667 DQGAVEF
+1667 
-1674 ALWLLQN
+1674 
-1681 NPHLANDLAISIKT
+1681 P
-1695 PKEEDIG
+1695 IG
-1702 TRGTYLPFD
+1702 
-1711 RLITLFK
+1711 
-1718 NKVSDTTAVHEILHH
+1718 
-1733 AERMM
+1733 
-1738 PFKVQQEIRKEH
+1738 
-1750 AKAYAKELVRVAK
+1750 
-1763 ARDEAIKTAIKNG
+1763 
-1776 EITKEYADALL
+1776 
-1787 EHSASADLEGLF
+1787 
-1799 DYLVKNDAPDSIV
+1799 
-1812 EPVVLLKA
+1812 
-1820 VEQMAAARE
+1820 
-1829 GNRKAANEVETA
+1829 
-1841 FGSGILDV
+1841 
-1849 DTHYPLTNPSEFW
+1849 
-1862 AVNASDILQYRYLA
+1862 
-1876 KSWQERA
+1876 
-1883 RNWLRELLEKAK
+1883 
-1895 GFFGLRS
+1895 
-1902 ESPLYKGL
+1902 
-1910 DSVMR
+1910 
-1915 GDGTFTAKKML
+1915 
-1926 LQTKERFREIAAP
+1926 P
-1939 APSFVESKPT
+1939 APSFVESKAA
-1949 LGSQFK
+1949 LSDQFK

-1960 TYSVAARQ
+1960 TYKVAARQ

-1983 GQARG
+1983 GQAKG

-2029 NGVQFTYESKPGPN
+2029 NGVQFTYESKPGAN
-2043 MMQAAKELEAS
+2043 LMQVAQELEAS

-2127 IDFARDCG
+2127 VDFARACG
-2135 YFTDTVADELKS
+2135 YFTEAVADELKS
-2147 RPFIPFYR
+2147 RPFVPFYR

-2233 IAGGKGPGSTNTL
+2233 IAGGKGPGSTNAL
-2246 QFRIN
+2246 QFRID

-2258 IDEDTFGIPASL
+2258 IDKDTFGIPASL

-2323 ANGIPILNSLKQA
+2323 ADGIPILNSLKQA
-2336 GKMVAGRGQTAKE
+2336 GKMVAGRGETAKE
-2349 LLEAGAIGNAVF
+2349 LLESGAIGNAVF

-2376 TGRSGW
+2376 TGKSGW

-2430 RGTSASLQNAGMMIP
+2430 RGTSASMQNAGMMIP
-2445 FLNAQIQGLDV
+2445 FLNAQVQGLDV
-2456 LYRASGPTP
+2456 LYRASGPTK
-2465 FSKHYRMPFEE
+2465 FSKYYRMPFDE
-2476 RVRIRKKFY
+2476 RVRIRDKFY
-2485 QRAAMLA
+2485 KRAAMLI
-2492 GSTAIYTVLMMDD
+2492 GSTVIYTALMMDD
-2505 DRYKR
+2505 DRYRR

-2584 IKPAAEVVLNRS
+2584 IKPAVEVVLNRS

-2631 LLSPVQID
+2631 ILSPIQID

-2766 QKDVLLKRIDD
+2766 QKDALLKKLDD

>member
-70 LTAGKIG
+70 LTAGKLG
-77 LTDEAQAQK
+77 LTNEEEAQK
-86 YYEAQRAKG
+86 YYEAQKAKG
-95 YTPTEEGWLEAPFLK
+95 YKPTEEGWLEAPFLK

-254 GLSITDSEAR
+254 GLSINDPEAR

-285 RKFERMGMQS
+285 RKIERMGMQS
-295 RYDEGVR
+295 KYDEGVR

-313 EKQQAEEAAKAQER
+313 EKQQAEEDAKVQER

-402 SELIDPLVEERAA
+402 SELIDPLVEERA
-415 ELAKNAPPPAPPAPP
+415 KNAPPVEEVAPPAPP
-430 TMGEA
+430 VTEEA

-444 QVPPPT
+444 QIPPPT

-522 NNPYVPPAKT
+522 DNPYVPPAKT

-602 YTDPTRVKPAAPIAE
+602 YIDPTRVKPAAPIAE

-729 PVAETPAPVAETP
+729 PVAETLAPVAETPAPVAETP

-777 PAKPPSIADA
+777 PAKPPSITEA
-787 PAPFNT
+787 PAPFNA
-793 AVKPIKSDIPTL
+793 AVAPIKSDIPTL

-819 GLTQLV
+819 GLTQLIT
-825 NNDGDYHP
+825 NDGDYHP

-840 NSSFSAGQ
+840 NAQFNSGQ
-848 YDPKSVQIEFRP
+848 YDPKSVQLEFRP

-898 KKLPPKIKSAL
+898 KKLPAKIKSAL

-919 KGEDLTY
+919 NGEDLTY
-926 KRKQPVKQEAAP
+926 TRKKPVKQEAEPA
-938 EPATE
+938 PATE
-943 PKTEKPRFRKAEAPA
+943 PKTEKPKFRKAEAPA

-967 VEPATEPQAE
+967 VEPATEPQTE

-982 VQRKKRVVKPTAPA
+982 VQRKGKRVVTPTAPA

-1010 PQGET
+1010 PQGEIT
-1015 PAPITTQE
+1015 IQETKTIRDAEGTFTRVTLSDGSVHEINRQDSTTGGIAGWHVVDGPLWDAIHGARYRISTWLADTKAEALKELVNDYKNTVLNRAKPAAPVTTDE
-1023 QKDKAQL
+1023 QRKNAETVVKELPGGKL
-1030 VADDFGGTVA
+1030 V
-1040 WQEGDLSL
+1040 WQEGDLAL
-1048 VRVYNRLSGQPIYI
+1048 VRAYNEFTGRPGYA
-1062 PARKAVY
+1062 PAKGTKY
-1069 INGDVDAAYK
+1069 FDWDVDAQRVNFA
-1079 KFGSTFTP
+1079 SIFTP
-1087 QEIDRLRQI
+1087 EELAKLRQV
-1096 KKDLEAADAEKHAT
+1096 KKDLEAADAEKHAKE
-1110 DPFIKHDANGL
+1110 PFIKHDANGL
-1121 AFSENVPAEYRG
+1121 AFSKNVPAEYRG
-1133 IVEGWKKLLGL
+1133 IVEGWKKLLGI
-1144 DARVYVSTVA
+1144 DARVYVTTVA
-1154 DARANKD
+1154 DARANSDK
-1161 NFTGPHRAISS
+1161 FTGPHRAIGS
-1172 AGLSSNERG
+1172 AGLDPDERG

-1196 TPSTSKTRELE
+1196 TPSTSKTGSLE
-1207 LIAHELGHVHEKN
+1207 IIAHELGHVHEKN
-1220 VFKNAPAETQAAIKA
+1220 VFKKAPAETQAAIKA
-1235 DYDKW
+1235 DYEKW

-1271 QSSDLKAY
+1271 QSKDLTSY
-1279 WSSFS
+1279 WSKFG

-1290 VSRWSTT
+1290 VSRWATT

-1340 IAKAGEKNG
+1340 IAEAGEKNG
-1349 GIADVRSDNP
+1349 GV
-1359 FPESKVQKPVFHA
+1359 
-1372 TQANF
+1372 
-1377 PADELRGGD
+1377 
-1386 IGIHFGDMFQAADRG
+1386 
-1401 GLAPENELADEV
+1401 AP
-1413 TARTAKG
+1413 
-1420 ENVADIRNE
+1420 
-1429 IIERQQK
+1429 
-1436 AEGQLGNRRMLKF
+1436 
-1449 FINLKNPLRM
+1449 
-1459 DEPLGGQWHNPAEL
+1459 
-1473 LPRLK
+1473 
-1478 SAGINTAFIEDAV
+1478 
-1491 YSWERTAQ
+1491 
-1499 NVVSGLNITGRQR
+1499 
-1512 ALLDEMVRLVQD
+1512 
-1524 SGYDGIVYKNKYEGR
+1524 
-1539 SFERIFGVKGSP
+1539 
-1551 DSYIVF
+1551 
-1557 SKDQVSEPIYDVN
+1557 
-1570 YSLGR
+1570 
-1575 AEASLSSIGPY
+1575 
-1586 DNLSEKPTPSIQTK
+1586 
-1600 RILNKLSRDYT
+1600 
-1611 KGLITEAEYVARVEK
+1611 
-1626 LNEDLAQATE
+1626 
-1636 AKKEK
+1636 
-1641 EGDKD
+1641 
-1646 FARGV
+1646 
-1651 NRVRQRLS
+1651 
-1659 EAAAAEEI
+1659 AAAAEDDEVFFSLGKAEAS
-1667 DQGAVEF
+1667 QASLGT
-1674 ALWLLQN
+1674 ALTQ
-1681 NPHLANDLAISIKT
+1681 P
-1695 PKEEDIG
+1695 IG
-1702 TRGTYLPFD
+1702 
-1711 RLITLFK
+1711 
-1718 NKVSDTTAVHEILHH
+1718 
-1733 AERMM
+1733 
-1738 PFKVQQEIRKEH
+1738 
-1750 AKAYAKELVRVAK
+1750 
-1763 ARDEAIKTAIKNG
+1763 
-1776 EITKEYADALL
+1776 
-1787 EHSASADLEGLF
+1787 
-1799 DYLVKNDAPDSIV
+1799 
-1812 EPVVLLKA
+1812 
-1820 VEQMAAARE
+1820 
-1829 GNRKAANEVETA
+1829 
-1841 FGSGILDV
+1841 
-1849 DTHYPLTNPSEFW
+1849 
-1862 AVNASDILQYRYLA
+1862 
-1876 KSWQERA
+1876 
-1883 RNWLRELLEKAK
+1883 
-1895 GFFGLRS
+1895 
-1902 ESPLYKGL
+1902 
-1910 DSVMR
+1910 
-1915 GDGTFTAKKML
+1915 
-1926 LQTKERFREIAAP
+1926 P

-1983 GQARG
+1983 GQAKG

-2029 NGVQFTYESKPGPN
+2029 NGVQFTYESKPGAN
-2043 MMQAAKELEAS
+2043 LMQVAQELEAS

-2088 PAQAAQRYKEVMAII
+2088 PAQAAQRYKEVMAIV
-2103 NASPQAKAAFAK
+2103 NANPQAKAAFAK

-2127 IDFARDCG
+2127 VDFARACG
-2135 YFTDTVADELKS
+2135 YFTEAVADELKS
-2147 RPFIPFYR
+2147 RPFVPFYR

-2220 VAATLKQVGVVSR
+2220 VAATLKQVGVISR
-2233 IAGGKGPGSTNTL
+2233 IAGGKGPGSTNAL
-2246 QFRIN
+2246 QFRID

-2258 IDEDTFGIPASL
+2258 IDKDTFGIPASL

-2276 GVTTMVPLAYRIMG
+2276 GVATMVPLAYRIMG

-2323 ANGIPILNSLKQA
+2323 ADGIPILNSLKQA
-2336 GKMVAGRGQTAKE
+2336 GKMVAGRGETAKE

-2376 TGRSGW
+2376 TGKSGW

-2445 FLNAQIQGLDV
+2445 FLNAQVQGLDV
-2456 LYRASGPTP
+2456 LYRASGLTP
-2465 FSKHYRMPFEE
+2465 FSKYYRMPFDE
-2476 RVRIRKKFY
+2476 RVRIRDKFY
-2485 QRAAMLA
+2485 KRAAMLF
-2492 GSTAIYTVLMMDD
+2492 GSTVIYTALMMDD
-2505 DRYKR
+2505 DRYRR

-2596 FFGGDIESTRELKLE
+2596 FFGGDIESVRELKLE

-2631 LLSPVQID
+2631 ILSPIQID

-2694 DEAYDRMAEV
+2694 DEAYDRMADI
-2704 QRVSETYKLM
+2704 QRFSETYKLM
-2714 ISEGRRE
+2714 LREGRTE
-2721 EAQAYLND
+2721 EAKAYLAD
-2729 HLDEAKQIRV
+2729 HLDEAKKVRV

-2747 GELAKQKRQVMS
+2747 GDLAAQKRQVMS

-2766 QKDVLLKRIDD
+2766 QKDVLLKKLDD

>member
-48 STAKGLIPAFKGA
+48 STAKGLIPAFKGT

-70 LTAGKIG
+70 LTAGKLG

-86 YYEAQRAKG
+86 YYEAQKAKG
-95 YTPTEEGWLEAPFLK
+95 YKPTEEGWLEAPFLK

-122 VAPVL
+122 VAPLL
-127 AGLAAE
+127 AGVAAE

-146 IGAAAVPTYGQF
+146 AGATGLASAGQFVGSNLARQMEGGKSLKETDLGAAAL
-158 IGSNLGRKVNEG
+158 S
-170 QSLKEADLGSAALA
+170 
-184 AIPQT
+184 AIPQA
-189 ALDVLSLRMMPG
+189 ALDVVSLRMMPG

-214 NVAEQGLKKV
+214 NVAEQGIKK
-224 ALDYT
+224 AAIDYT

-254 GLSITDSEAR
+254 GLSISDPEAR
-264 KEYFDNFVGGAVLG
+264 KEYFDNFIGGAVLG

-285 RKFERMGMQS
+285 RKIERMGMQS
-295 RYDEGVR
+295 KYEEGER

-313 EKQQAEEAAKAQER
+313 EKQQAEETAKAQER

-356 MKLARGKRPNA
+356 MKLARGKRPND
-367 KTSDEDRKKYIE
+367 KTSAEDRKKYIE
-379 ASQQIQ
+379 AGQQIQ
-385 GFVKDTINP
+385 SFVKDTINP

-402 SELIDPLVEERAA
+402 SELIDPLVEERA
-415 ELAKNAPPPAPPAPP
+415 KNAPPVEEVAPPAPP
-430 TMGEA
+430 VTEEA
-435 PPVVQQEEQ
+435 PPVVSQEQ

-458 FDTHYPTAVDL
+458 LDTHYPTAVDL

-484 LSRQLNISPRTSK
+484 LSRQLNINPRTSK

-522 NNPYVPPAKT
+522 DNPYVPPAKT

-602 YTDPTRVKPAAPIAE
+602 YTDPTRVKPAAPVEE
-617 ETEVAPPAE
+617 ETEVPPPAE

-631 TAKTT
+631 TAKAT

-729 PVAETPAPVAETP
+729 PLAETPAPVAETP
-742 VVAETPA
+742 A
-749 PAPVETPAAPAAE
+749 PAL
-762 TPAPETEFAVEEPEK
+762 APETETVVPETEVAVEEQPAEPEK

-787 PAPFNT
+787 PAPFNA
-793 AVKPIKSDIPTL
+793 AVTPIKSDIPTL

-814 QTSPA
+814 QTSLA
-819 GLTQLV
+819 GLAQLIT
-825 NNDGDYHP
+825 NDGDYHP

-840 NSSFSAGQ
+840 NAQFNSGQ
-848 YDPKSVQIEFRP
+848 YDPKSVQLEFRP

-898 KKLPPKIKSAL
+898 KKLPAKIKSAL

-919 KGEDLTY
+919 NGEDLTY
-926 KRKQPVKQEAAP
+926 TRKKPVKQEAEPA
-938 EPATE
+938 PATE
-943 PKTEKPRFRKAEAPA
+943 PKTEKPKFRKAEALA

-967 VEPATEPQAE
+967 VEPATQPQGAA
-977 VTEPV
+977 TEPV
-982 VQRKKRVVKPTAPA
+982 VQRKGKRVVKVAAPEQTPEQKEKIKKFDAAIEKAEDLRIDPETTKAKVNALTKKAEKDGLISPQDAKNILEQTKAMDVEDGIGELISALEDNKTAASASAPAPA
-996 QAAVAEEPAEAATE
+996 QAAVAEKPAEA
-1010 PQGET
+1010 
-1015 PAPITTQE
+1015 APITTQE

-1096 KKDLEAADAEKHAT
+1096 KKDLEAADAEKHAK

-1154 DARANKD
+1154 DARTNKD

-1181 SARYMSAD
+1181 SARYISDD

-1271 QSSDLKAY
+1271 QSSELKAY

-1303 VVEKFFAKLAAA
+1303 VVEKFFAKLGAA

-1340 IAKAGEKNG
+1340 IAEANKENG
-1349 GIADVRSDNP
+1349 GV
-1359 FPESKVQKPVFHA
+1359 
-1372 TQANF
+1372 
-1377 PADELRGGD
+1377 
-1386 IGIHFGDMFQAADRG
+1386 
-1401 GLAPENELADEV
+1401 AP
-1413 TARTAKG
+1413 
-1420 ENVADIRNE
+1420 
-1429 IIERQQK
+1429 
-1436 AEGQLGNRRMLKF
+1436 
-1449 FINLKNPLRM
+1449 
-1459 DEPLGGQWHNPAEL
+1459 
-1473 LPRLK
+1473 
-1478 SAGINTAFIEDAV
+1478 
-1491 YSWERTAQ
+1491 
-1499 NVVSGLNITGRQR
+1499 
-1512 ALLDEMVRLVQD
+1512 
-1524 SGYDGIVYKNKYEGR
+1524 
-1539 SFERIFGVKGSP
+1539 
-1551 DSYIVF
+1551 
-1557 SKDQVSEPIYDVN
+1557 
-1570 YSLGR
+1570 
-1575 AEASLSSIGPY
+1575 
-1586 DNLSEKPTPSIQTK
+1586 
-1600 RILNKLSRDYT
+1600 
-1611 KGLITEAEYVARVEK
+1611 
-1626 LNEDLAQATE
+1626 
-1636 AKKEK
+1636 
-1641 EGDKD
+1641 
-1646 FARGV
+1646 
-1651 NRVRQRLS
+1651 
-1659 EAAAAEEI
+1659 AAAAEDE
-1667 DQGAVEF
+1667 EF
-1674 ALWLLQN
+1674 FSLGKAEASQASLGTALAQ
-1681 NPHLANDLAISIKT
+1681 P
-1695 PKEEDIG
+1695 IG
-1702 TRGTYLPFD
+1702 
-1711 RLITLFK
+1711 
-1718 NKVSDTTAVHEILHH
+1718 
-1733 AERMM
+1733 
-1738 PFKVQQEIRKEH
+1738 
-1750 AKAYAKELVRVAK
+1750 
-1763 ARDEAIKTAIKNG
+1763 
-1776 EITKEYADALL
+1776 
-1787 EHSASADLEGLF
+1787 
-1799 DYLVKNDAPDSIV
+1799 
-1812 EPVVLLKA
+1812 
-1820 VEQMAAARE
+1820 
-1829 GNRKAANEVETA
+1829 
-1841 FGSGILDV
+1841 
-1849 DTHYPLTNPSEFW
+1849 
-1862 AVNASDILQYRYLA
+1862 
-1876 KSWQERA
+1876 
-1883 RNWLRELLEKAK
+1883 
-1895 GFFGLRS
+1895 
-1902 ESPLYKGL
+1902 
-1910 DSVMR
+1910 
-1915 GDGTFTAKKML
+1915 
-1926 LQTKERFREIAAP
+1926 P

-1983 GQARG
+1983 GQAKG

-2043 MMQAAKELEAS
+2043 MMQAAKELEES

-2063 YFTTMISGQRAMSP
+2063 YFTTMVAGQRAMSP

-2103 NASPQAKAAFAK
+2103 NSNPKAKAAFAK

-2233 IAGGKGPGSTNTL
+2233 IAGGKGPGSTNAL
-2246 QFRIN
+2246 QFRID

-2258 IDEDTFGIPASL
+2258 IDKDTFGIPASL

-2276 GVTTMVPLAYRIMG
+2276 GVSTMVPLAYRIMG

-2323 ANGIPILNSLKQA
+2323 ADGIPILNSLKQA
-2336 GKMVAGRGQTAKE
+2336 GKMVAGRGETAKE
-2349 LLEAGAIGNAVF
+2349 LLESGAIGNSVF

-2376 TGRSGW
+2376 TGKSGW

-2389 DAFAM
+2389 DGFAM

-2445 FLNAQIQGLDV
+2445 FLNAQVQGLDV
-2456 LYRASGPTP
+2456 LYRASGLTP
-2465 FSKHYRMPFEE
+2465 FSKNFRMPFDE
-2476 RVRIRKKFY
+2476 RVRIRDKFY
-2485 QRAAMLA
+2485 KRAAMLI
-2492 GSTAIYTVLMMDD
+2492 GSTAIYTTLMMDD
-2505 DRYKR
+2505 DRYRR

-2584 IKPAAEVVLNRS
+2584 IKPAVEVVLNRS

-2631 LLSPVQID
+2631 ILSPIQID

-2686 NARGRGIV
+2686 NARGRGII

-2766 QKDVLLKRIDD
+2766 QKDVLLKKLDD